1 MLTKMYKILL
11 VTIGLCFMGI
21 VLQIPVIPIRALWAM
36 SYLLFLTSIVYDDN
50 LQKSHFYMEYCVLY
64 GLTACLF
71 SLIWAVNI

>member
-36 SYLLFLTSIVYDDN
+36 AYLLFLTSIVYDDN
-50 LQKSHFYMEYCVLY
+50 LQKSHFYMEYCALY

-71 SLIWAVNI
+71 SLVWAVNI